1 MNVCLELIP
10 GTQRRLLDEL
20 RRERAGSG
28 RDYSG
33 WNGHW
38 QMRVQGHPINEVR
51 MRVRLFKTMTDPAG
65 DGRVAGP
72 SECTEAFRQSQLAEL
87 RSEPAFLNP
96 KSYLRMCGSRGA
108 RQNRHQHIQ
117 SKTIPTA
124 ISRAN
129 GWRPKREYWR

>member
-1 MNVCLELIP
+1 M
-10 GTQRRLLDEL
+10 LDEL

-87 RSEPAFLNP
+87 RSEPAFLKADVVIP
-96 KSYLRMCGSRGA
+96 IRPCEHMPVHTMRCDIVITKSG
-108 RQNRHQHIQ
+108 
-117 SKTIPTA
+117 
-124 ISRAN
+124 
-129 GWRPKREYWR
+129 